1 MSVHIPC
8 GHIRHNIEPFFQNP
22 EFYNRNVGIMY
33 VDAPHLEKY
42 PHELLDNLHEEAW
55 NKRNFLKS
63 GPTFWYKFCIKA
75 S

>member
-42 PHELLDNLHEEAW
+42 PHELLDNLHEEA
-55 NKRNFLKS
+55 
-63 GPTFWYKFCIKA
+63 
-75 S
+75 